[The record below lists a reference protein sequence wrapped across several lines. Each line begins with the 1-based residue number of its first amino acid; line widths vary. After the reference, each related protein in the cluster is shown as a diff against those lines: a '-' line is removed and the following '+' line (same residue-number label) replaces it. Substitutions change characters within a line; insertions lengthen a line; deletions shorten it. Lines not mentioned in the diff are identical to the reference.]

1 MQQNRESSSMDRRKA
16 ELSEPGLND
25 IKDQK
30 MLLGPFKIP
39 LNGKSPILGQFR
51 AKPFRNKRKRLT
63 TSGDAKCF

>member
-1 MQQNRESSSMDRRKA
+1 
-16 ELSEPGLND
+16 
-25 IKDQK
+25 